1 MIAEHRIGPKR
12 RIDLRQDLEN
22 FLCID
27 DIHSAGAVELV
38 AEENHEVRL
47 TGVYSVHNTLHVGGA
62 DDRSHMEIA
71 HFHQAQRRGQPPFRG
86 EVIMDSPD
94 ISGVDYTADRQKN
107 GDSDGK
113 HHKKNGQDIIVP

>member
-38 AEENHEVRL
+38 AEENHEVRM
-47 TGVYSVHNTLHVGGA
+47 TCVYSVHNTLYMCSA
-62 DDRSHMEIA
+62 D
-71 HFHQAQRRGQPPFRG
+71 
-86 EVIMDSPD
+86 
-94 ISGVDYTADRQKN
+94 N
-107 GDSDGK
+107 
-113 HHKKNGQDIIVP
+113 